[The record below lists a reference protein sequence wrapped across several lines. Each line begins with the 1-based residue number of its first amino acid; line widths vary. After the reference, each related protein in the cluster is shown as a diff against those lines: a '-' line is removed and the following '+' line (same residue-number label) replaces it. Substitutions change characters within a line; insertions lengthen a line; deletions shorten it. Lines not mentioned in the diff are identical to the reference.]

1 MTLSVLMSVYKKE
14 TGEHLDRS
22 MRSIWDDQIRK
33 PDQIV
38 LVEDGPLT
46 EELYAVI
53 EKWRKVLGDKLYSP
67 KNEKNCGL
75 AVALNRGLHSV
86 TSDFVARNDSDDMSA
101 PERFRRQ
108 VEFLEQ
114 HPEIDVVGGAMQ
126 EFSDENPCISV
137 RFYPADNIKKYICKA
152 SPVAHATTMMR
163 MTLFREHGLKY
174 DNRYP
179 LNEDIA
185 LWFDVLRKGRL
196 ISNVD
201 DIVYFCECNGG
212 MFERRSRQKAWPEFK
227 AWMRG
232 IKDLYGIFTWRYI
245 YPISRLIFRY
255 MPTKFIASIY
265 QGKIRKRFLTNK

>member
-1 MTLSVLMSVYKKE
+1 MTISVLMSVYEKE

-46 EELYAVI
+46 KELYNVI
-53 EKWRKVLGDKLYSP
+53 DKWRSILGTKLCSP
-67 KNEKNCGL
+67 KNETNRGL
-75 AVALNRGLHSV
+75 AVALNRGLQSV
-86 TSDFVARNDSDDMSA
+86 TSDLVARMDSDDMSA
-101 PERFRRQ
+101 PERLRLQ
-108 VEFLEQ
+108 EEYMKQ
-114 HPEIDVVGGAMQ
+114 HPEVDVVGGAMQ

-137 RFYPADNIKKYICKA
+137 RYYPTNNIRTYICKA

-163 MTLFREHGLKY
+163 MSLFREYGLKY
-174 DNRYP
+174 DDRYP

-185 LWFDVLRKGRL
+185 LWFDVLRKGRS
-196 ISNVD
+196 ISNVG
-201 DIVYFCECNGG
+201 DIVYLCECNGG

-227 AWMRG
+227 AWMIG

-245 YPISRLIFRY
+245 YPVSRLIFRY
-255 MPTKFIASIY
+255 MPTKFIVSIY
-265 QGKIRKRFLTNK
+265 QGKIRKKFLTNK